1 VTRNFGQFSAES
13 GDISYMHE
21 EMFSS
26 NFELSASFHSG
37 LAGLK
42 GMDGWMDGWPYK
54 KGCIIICCEVD
65 CFHT

>member
-1 VTRNFGQFSAES
+1 MTRNFGQFSAES

-42 GMDGWMDGWPYK
+42 GMDGWMDGH
-54 KGCIIICCEVD
+54 IRRAV
-65 CFHT
+65 